1 MKMKKTEKENR
12 KHENTLQSRKAT
24 HFPKHLITWLLATVV
39 SAAMGLT
46 AWAGTWKSD
55 QNGWW
60 YQNDDGSYPISTW
73 QWIDGNGDSIGE
85 CYYFNEAG
93 YGLMSTTTPDGCT
106 VDASGAWTVNGVV
119 QTKALSAA
127 PATQAQTTAGSTAGD
142 MSFSDSRSGAY
153 TASDPSYA
161 QDTSAASP
169 AGISR
174 TPYDGYTIIV
184 NTNTKK
190 YHVPGCRSVKDMK
203 SKNTGYCSDESYL
216 ISQGYAACKN
226 CH

>member
-1 MKMKKTEKENR
+1 MKRKK
-12 KHENTLQSRKAT
+12 ENTLQNKKTMHLSR
-24 HFPKHLITWLLATVV
+24 HLIIWILA
-39 SAAMGLT
+39 SIASIAIGMT

-60 YQNDDGSYPISTW
+60 YQNEDGSYPAATW
-73 QWIDGNGDSIGE
+73 QWIDGNGDGIGE

-93 YGLMSTTTPDGCT
+93 YCLMSATTPDGCT
-106 VDASGAWTVNGVV
+106 VDASGAWTVNGIV
-119 QTKALSAA
+119 QTKVVSAA
-127 PATQAQTTAGSTAGD
+127 PASQTAVDTSSTD
-142 MSFSDSRSGAY
+142 TRS
-153 TASDPSYA
+153 ASDLSSV
-161 QDTSAASP
+161 QSTSAASLS
-169 AGISR
+169 GISR

-190 YHVPGCRSVKDMK
+190 YHVPSCKSVKDMAE
-203 SKNTGYCSDESYL
+203 KNKGYSNDESYL